1 MKQQNAPMRLLCCVS
16 VVGLSLAGCSQKA
29 TNVKPTIPPQASF
42 QTAPPAT
49 ADAASS
55 RLFHYSKKG
64 LRQVKV
70 NDTRTTKRVQY
81 EYANLWDRLFDSYA
95 LPDVRN
101 SAVEREVSWYVNHP
115 TYLQRAQQRA
125 EPFLYNIVQQI
136 ERQEVPGEIALLPVV
151 ESAFQPQAVSPAKA
165 AGIWQFIPATGRH
178 YGLRQNHAYDGRRDV
193 YASTRAAIK
202 YLKKLN
208 RQFNGDWLLA
218 IAAYNCGEGAVER
231 AIRRNTYAG
240 LPTDFWSLDL
250 PQETRSYV
258 PRLLAVSRLMAD
270 ADHYGVDLIHIPNQ
284 ARYKPVKVTQTL
296 DLAMA
301 ADAADMSLE
310 QFKALNPGFKNSFV
324 DPEGSVRLF
333 VPADKSKT
341 FKKELARLASVQ
353 SDLLNRE
360 FERVQATAETITS
373 SSSEPA
379 VVVPAAYRPP
389 TPRRPVPNAFEPET
403 ASESVAMV
411 SPETTPAR
419 TTPSY
424 DEGTTTANPF
434 RRSLA
439 AEEPDLDFAA
449 PQEARRKAHHRPHFG
464 SVESHDGAARHV
476 SRGHQDQ
483 KKNDRAGSAKSLE
496 GSERATVSSGRH
508 GKTIV
513 ASRQS
518 DSSTAR
524 RASGDRKSTAKSATD
539 GRSGRSNG
547 KLTVAMATSSGTS
560 RNSAQSARIKTRE
573 ASVVA
578 VAPSGRTGA
587 RSSGGK
593 SVESRKAERIV
604 TAKADVAKTRTRR

>member
-16 VVGLSLAGCSQKA
+16 VVGLSLAGCSQKS
-29 TNVKPTIPPQASF
+29 TNVKPTPPPQATT
-42 QTAPPAT
+42 QTSPLAT
-49 ADAASS
+49 ASPDAS
-55 RLFHYSKKG
+55 RLYHYSKKG
-64 LRQVKV
+64 LREVNVK
-70 NDTRTTKRVQY
+70 DTRTNKRVQY
-81 EYANLWDRLFDSYA
+81 EYANLWDRLFDSYS

-101 SAVEREVSWYVNHP
+101 SAVEREVSWYRNHP

-136 ERQEVPGEIALLPVV
+136 ERQDVPGEIALLPVV
-151 ESAFQPQAVSPAKA
+151 ESAFQAHAVSPAKA

-208 RQFNGDWLLA
+208 RQFDGDWLLA

-284 ARYKPVKVTQTL
+284 AQYKPVKVNQAL

-333 VPADKSKT
+333 VPAHKSKT

-360 FERVQATAETITS
+360 FERAQTTTQTIAS
-373 SSSEPA
+373 ASSEP
-379 VVVPAAYRPP
+379 VLVPAAYRPP
-389 TPRRPVPNAFEPET
+389 TPRRPSPGEFSSDT
-403 ASESVAMV
+403 GASDSLAMV
-411 SPETTPAR
+411 PEASPPPR
-419 TTPSY
+419 TSSSY
-424 DEGTTTANPF
+424 IDDTADPF
-434 RRSLA
+434 QRSLA
-439 AEEPDLDFAA
+439 ADQSEPEDAA
-449 PQEARRKAHHRPHFG
+449 PDQSHRKGHRKTHF
-464 SVESHDGAARHV
+464 EPLV
-476 SRGHQDQ
+476 SRHETTRHTSRVHQEQ
-483 KKNDRAGSAKSLE
+483 KKNVRAGSAKDLD
-496 GSERATVSSGRH
+496 GSERAGASGRH
-508 GKTIV
+508 GKASL
-513 ASRQS
+513 ASRYS
-518 DSSTAR
+518 ETP
-524 RASGDRKSTAKSATD
+524 ASQRVQGDRRGAA
-539 GRSGRSNG
+539 RSGHDGKADRSGSRLN
-547 KLTVAMATSSGTS
+547 VATAASSASSS
-560 RNSAQSARIKTRE
+560 RNGTQAAKIKTRE
-573 ASVVA
+573 ASA
-578 VAPSGRTGA
+578 IAAAPSSRAGA
-587 RSSGGK
+587 RTAK
-593 SVESRKAERIV
+593 AAEPRKAERII
-604 TAKADVAKTRTRR
+604 TAKADIAKPRARR

>member
-16 VVGLSLAGCSQKA
+16 VVGLSLTGCSQKA
-29 TNVKPTIPPQASF
+29 TTVKPTVPPQVTTE
-42 QTAPPAT
+42 TAPLAAEST
-49 ADAASS
+49 AS
-55 RLFHYSKKG
+55 RLFHYSTKG

-70 NDTRTTKRVQY
+70 KDTRTNKRVQY

-95 LPDVRN
+95 LPDIHN

-136 ERQEVPGEIALLPVV
+136 ERQQVPGEIALLPVV
-151 ESAFQPQAVSPAKA
+151 ESAFQPHAVSPAKA

-178 YGLRQNHAYDGRRDV
+178 YGLRQNQAYDGRRDV

-231 AIRRNTYAG
+231 AIRRNSYAG

-258 PRLLAVSRLMAD
+258 PRLLAVSRLMSD

-284 ARYKPVKVTQTL
+284 AQYKPVKVSQAL

-333 VPADKSKT
+333 VPAHKSKT
-341 FKKELARLASVQ
+341 FKKELARLATVQ

-360 FERVQATAETITS
+360 FERAQGTAEAIVS
-373 SSSEPA
+373 SSSEPVA
-379 VVVPAAYRPP
+379 IPVDYRPP
-389 TPRRPVPNAFEPET
+389 TPRRLSPSDYVSET
-403 ASESVAMV
+403 SASNPVAMV
-411 SPETTPAR
+411 HADTPVR
-419 TTPSY
+419 TT
-424 DEGTTTANPF
+424 TTYSDDTANPF
-434 RRSLA
+434 QRSMA
-439 AEEPDLDFAA
+439 AEEPELEFAA
-449 PQEARRKAHHRPHFG
+449 PEEPRRKGHRKAHFEPLG
-464 SVESHDGAARHV
+464 SDDGTPRRS

-483 KKNDRAGSAKSLE
+483 KKNVRAGSAKDLE
-496 GSERATVSSGRH
+496 ESERATNSGRH
-508 GKTIV
+508 GKSTV
-513 ASRQS
+513 ASRHS
-518 DSSTAR
+518 DASAAHRDSGER
-524 RASGDRKSTAKSATD
+524 RGASRSPQDGKTDR
-539 GRSGRSNG
+539 NG
-547 KLTVAMATSSGTS
+547 SRFTVAMATPGGSSRSGGQ
-560 RNSAQSARIKTRE
+560 AARIKTRD
-573 ASVVA
+573 ASA
-578 VAPSGRTGA
+578 IATAPGNRTGS
-587 RSSGGK
+587 RNTGGK
-593 SVESRKAERIV
+593 SSESRKAERIV
-604 TAKADVAKTRTRR
+604 TAKADVGRQRSRR

>member
-42 QTAPPAT
+42 QTSPLA
-49 ADAASS
+49 ADAASA

-70 NDTRTTKRVQY
+70 NDTRTAKRVQY

-151 ESAFQPQAVSPAKA
+151 ESAFQPHAVSPAKA

-284 ARYKPVKVTQTL
+284 ARYKPVKVNQAL

-324 DPEGSVRLF
+324 DPEGSIRLF

-373 SSSEPA
+373 SSSEP
-379 VVVPAAYRPP
+379 VVVPAEYRPP
-389 TPRRPVPNAFEPET
+389 TPRRPVPSAFEPEA
-403 ASESVAMV
+403 ASDSVAMV

-419 TTPSY
+419 TTPAY
-424 DEGTTTANPF
+424 DEGTANPF

-439 AEEPDLDFAA
+439 AEESDLDFAA
-449 PQEARRKAHHRPHFG
+449 PQEPRRKAHHRARLG
-464 SVESHDGAARHV
+464 SGESHDVTARHV

-483 KKNDRAGSAKSLE
+483 KKNDRPGSAKSLE
-496 GSERATVSSGRH
+496 GSERATASSGRH

-513 ASRQS
+513 ASRQP
-518 DSSTAR
+518 DASTSR
-524 RASGDRKSTAKSATD
+524 RASGDRKGAAKSAYD
-539 GRSGRSNG
+539 GRSDRSNG
-547 KLTVAMATSSGTS
+547 KLTVAMATSTGTS
-560 RNSAQSARIKTRE
+560 RNGAQSARIKARE
-573 ASVVA
+573 SSVVA

-593 SVESRKAERIV
+593 SVESRKTERIV